1 MNLDYVIIG
10 GGTAGW
16 LTALY
21 IQKHLPQG
29 QVTVIASSEI
39 GILGAGEGTTPDF
52 MEFLNQIDV
61 SPESILENARGTI
74 KKGIKF
80 TNWNGDGKDFFH
92 PFWGQYGEEALH
104 FDANLLAQH
113 LQKIGLSRG
122 IRLVDDIVVNINVDE
137 KDYIT
142 GFNLQSGNI
151 VNCNFAFDCS
161 GFKRLI
167 IGNYYKST
175 WHTYAKSLPVNRAM
189 PFFLDND
196 GVNLPEYTES
206 IAMKYGW
213 MWKIPVKGRYGCG
226 YVFDSSFVTDEEIK
240 QELEQYLGHEI
251 VSPRMFS
258 FEPGVYDKFCVKNC
272 VAIGLS
278 SGFVEPLEATSI
290 WVGTMLLEYWGK
302 KSEKI
307 INGDVSSIDYINRV
321 TKDIN
326 RNILNF
332 IQFRFC
338 T

>member
-104 FDANLLAQH
+104 FDANLLAQY

-122 IRLVDDIVVNINVDE
+122 IQLVDDIVTNINTDE
-137 KDYIT
+137 KEVLI
-142 GFNLQSGNI
+142 NQLQS
-151 VNCNFAFDCS
+151 VYQTLLDAQT
-161 GFKRLI
+161 R
-167 IGNYYKST
+167 ST
-175 WHTYAKSLPVNRAM
+175 
-189 PFFLDND
+189 
-196 GVNLPEYTES
+196 G
-206 IAMKYGW
+206 
-213 MWKIPVKGRYGCG
+213 KIP
-226 YVFDSSFVTDEEIK
+226 
-240 QELEQYLGHEI
+240 YLPSTQKKIEKAI
-251 VSPRMFS
+251 NQ
-258 FEPGVYDKFCVKNC
+258 KN
-272 VAIGLS
+272 
-278 SGFVEPLEATSI
+278 
-290 WVGTMLLEYWGK
+290 
-302 KSEKI
+302 
-307 INGDVSSIDYINRV
+307 
-321 TKDIN
+321 TKH
-326 RNILNF
+326 
-332 IQFRFC
+332 
-338 T
+338 